1 MARMMTTLTIEKRN
15 HNGEFVLSYPGEVL
29 ERGDTWVCLRAVF
42 DRKESNLG
50 FVVFQQ
56 GDVFYEWFYSN
67 QWYNVFQVHVGDSAT
82 IKGWYCNITRP
93 ARIESERVYSDDL
106 ELDVFVMP
114 NGTIIL
120 LDEEEFAA
128 LNLSTEERMAALRA
142 IQDIRQKVS
151 THDIP
156 FSAIE

>member
-1 MARMMTTLTIEKRN
+1 MMTTLIIEKRN
-15 HNGEFVLSYPGEVL
+15 HLGEFVLSYPGEVL
-29 ERGDTWVCLRAVF
+29 ERGENWVCLRAVF
-42 DRKESNLG
+42 DHQESNLG

-67 QWYNVFQVHVGDSAT
+67 QWYNIFQVHVGGTAT
-82 IKGWYCNITRP
+82 VKGWYCNITRP
-93 ARIESERVYSDDL
+93 AHIDSEHVYSDDL

-142 IQDIRQKVS
+142 IQDIRLKVS
-151 THDIP
+151 MRDIP
-156 FSAIE
+156 FTAIE